1 MNIAQGWGSASWTVF
16 ELRIWKWEL
25 IFKACPTKEGDKS
38 VFLSYTL
45 MVTSLPELCYTPESR
60 CHLPC
65 GRMVFLGELLSR
77 SSEIRNTTGANQA
90 QVSPPLISVLTL
102 LICYTYD
109 LFRRPTSFSL
119 APKPSTLAST
129 ELCCPSWPPSITK
142 ENKWRYTELE
152 PG

>member
-1 MNIAQGWGSASWTVF
+1 MGERVM
-16 ELRIWKWEL
+16 
-25 IFKACPTKEGDKS
+25 DS
-38 VFLSYTL
+38 VWIENLKVGTHL
-45 MVTSLPELCYTPESR
+45 QSLPHQGRWQVRFPELYAHGHVTTWIMLYPRES
-60 CHLPC
+60 
-65 GRMVFLGELLSR
+65 LSSAVWTDGVSR
-77 SSEIRNTTGANQA
+77 WTAEQIFWDQKHNGNQPSS
-90 QVSPPLISVLTL
+90 SLPPLISVLTL